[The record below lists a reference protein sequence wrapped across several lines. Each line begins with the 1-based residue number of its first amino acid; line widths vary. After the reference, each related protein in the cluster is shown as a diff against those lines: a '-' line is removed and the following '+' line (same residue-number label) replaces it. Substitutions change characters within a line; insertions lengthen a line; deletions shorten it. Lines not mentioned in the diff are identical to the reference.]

1 MERTI
6 KRTVYDYTDVTSVRE
21 GYSINAYEVTI
32 KDGKVLSCRG
42 EVKNAETEM
51 FTFSVHEQT
60 KMSKVERAFMLNN
73 VSEAIDA
80 HAIVKDFL
88 TFVEEDV
95 KATN

>member
-1 MERTI
+1 MEKTI
-6 KRTVYDYTDVTSVRE
+6 TKLVYDYKDVTSVRE
-21 GYSINAYEVTI
+21 GYTINAYEVTVR
-32 KDGKVLSCRG
+32 DGMVISCRG

-73 VSEAIDA
+73 VSENIDA
-80 HAIVKDFL
+80 RSIVKDFL

-95 KATN
+95 KLTN

>member
-21 GYSINAYEVTI
+21 GYSINAYEVTVREGMVI
-32 KDGKVLSCRG
+32 SCRG
-42 EVKNAETEM
+42 EVKNADNEM
-51 FTFSVHEQT
+51 FTFSVYEQT

-80 HAIVKDFL
+80 RSIVKDFL

-95 KATN
+95 KSTN

>member
-6 KRTVYDYTDVTSVRE
+6 KRTVYDYTDVTSIRE
-21 GYSINAYEVTI
+21 GYTINAYEVTVR
-32 KDGKVLSCRG
+32 DGMVISCRG
-42 EVKNAETEM
+42 EVKNADNEM
-51 FTFSVHEQT
+51 FTFSVYEQT

-73 VSEAIDA
+73 VSEDIDA

-95 KATN
+95 KAN

>member
-1 MERTI
+1 MEKTI
-6 KRTVYDYTDVTSVRE
+6 TKLVYDYKDVTSVRE
-21 GYSINAYEVTI
+21 GYTINAYEVTVR
-32 KDGKVLSCRG
+32 DGMVISCRG

-73 VSEAIDA
+73 VSENIDA

-88 TFVEEDV
+88 AFVEEDV
-95 KATN
+95 KAN

>member
-1 MERTI
+1 MEKTI
-6 KRTVYDYTDVTSVRE
+6 TKLVYDYKDVTSVRE
-21 GYSINAYEVTI
+21 GYTINAYEVTI

-51 FTFSVHEQT
+51 FTFSVYEQT

-73 VSEAIDA
+73 VSETIDA

-88 TFVEEDV
+88 AFVEEDV

>member
-1 MERTI
+1 MEKTLI
-6 KRTVYDYTDVTSVRE
+6 KQVYDYNDVTSVRD
-21 GYSINAYEVTI
+21 GYTINAYEVTVREGMVI
-32 KDGKVLSCRG
+32 SCRG

-51 FTFSVHEQT
+51 FTFSVYEQT

-88 TFVEEDV
+88 AFVEEDV
-95 KATN
+95 KAN

>member
-21 GYSINAYEVTI
+21 GYSINASEVTVR
-32 KDGKVLSCRG
+32 DGMVISCRG
-42 EVKNAETEM
+42 EVKNADNEM
-51 FTFSVHEQT
+51 FTFSVYEQT

-73 VSEAIDA
+73 VSENIDA
-80 HAIVKDFL
+80 RSIVKDFL

-95 KATN
+95 KTN